1 MDLLKNAYDSVAEKV
16 GSLSG
21 TELEKKVK
29 EATSNENWG
38 SSGSLKQE
46 IADATRDYQNMR
58 EIFDTLW
65 KRVSDKNNANWR
77 IIFKSLDLVMFL
89 LKFGHP
95 RVIDEIGD
103 RTSMI
108 RGLLYFKYID
118 PESGR
123 DKGDGIRETSKQL
136 LDLVNDRSRLEFMR
150 NEAQKQKTK
159 LQSINQ
165 TGIGSDNGGGSFG
178 QNNSYNNQSYK
189 SRDDDTWRTSN
200 YNDNNKSLNSDD
212 NESDRKKKKKTKKI

>member
-38 SSGSLKQE
+38 VSGSLKQE
-46 IADATRDYQNMR
+46 IADSTRDYQSMR

-65 KRVSDKNNANWR
+65 KRVGEKNNANWR
-77 IIFKSLDLVMFL
+77 IVFKSLDLLIFL
-89 LKFGHP
+89 LKFGDG

-103 RTSMI
+103 RVSTI

-123 DKGDGIRETSKQL
+123 DKGDGIRENAKQL
-136 LDLVNDRSRLEFMR
+136 IDLLNDRSRLEFLR
-150 NEAQKQKTK
+150 NEAQKQKSK

-165 TGIGSDNGGGSFG
+165 TGISSDNGGGFG
-178 QNNSYNNQSYK
+178 STSAYK
-189 SRDDDTWRTSN
+189 SRSSDDAWGTNFNDSN
-200 YNDNNKSLNSDD
+200 NNNKSLNDD
-212 NESDRKKKKKTKKI
+212 DDKKKEEKIKEI